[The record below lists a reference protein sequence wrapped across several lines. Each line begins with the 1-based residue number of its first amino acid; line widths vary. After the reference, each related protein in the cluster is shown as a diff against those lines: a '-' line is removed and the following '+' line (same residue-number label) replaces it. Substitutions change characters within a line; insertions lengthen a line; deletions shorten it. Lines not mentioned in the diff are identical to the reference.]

1 MAQKGIVVV
10 GSLNL
15 DLVVQVQ
22 KIPGVGETVLGGD
35 FQTHPGGKGA
45 NQAAEVGLLNYP
57 VHMIG
62 RIGSDDFGKQ
72 LRQSLDSKGVDTA
85 AVTTT
90 EGPSGIAMIEV
101 QARGDNCIVVA
112 PGANA
117 LLTAAD
123 LDAHIDLIRNASLV
137 LTQLETPIP
146 TLEHLAAICQREQ
159 VPLMLDPAP
168 ATPLSAALLARLTW
182 ITPNETEAQSLTGS
196 KHSLDDES
204 EIRALAESLLKMGP
218 KNVVVKLG
226 ERGAYLALQDGTRAS
241 VAAFKVHAVDT
252 TAAGDCFNGAF
263 AVALAKG
270 TPSIEAARFAA
281 AASAISVTRPGA
293 QPSMPTLA
301 EVESFMKAHHESR
314 REQGVRTN

>member
-1 MAQKGIVVV
+1 MATKAIVVV

-15 DLVVQVQ
+15 DLVVRVD
-22 KIPGVGETVLGGD
+22 KIPGVGETILGSG

-45 NQAAEVGLLNYP
+45 NQAAEIGLLKSP

-62 RIGSDDFGKQ
+62 RVGSDDFGKQ
-72 LRQSLDSKGVDTA
+72 LRKSLDNMGVDTT

-101 QARGDNCIVVA
+101 QASGDNCIVVA

-117 LLTAAD
+117 LLSAAD
-123 LDAHIDLIRNASLV
+123 LDAQVDLIRNASIV

-168 ATPLSAALLARLTW
+168 ACPLSAELLGGLTW

-196 KHSLDDES
+196 RH
-204 EIRALAESLLKMGP
+204 
-218 KNVVVKLG
+218 
-226 ERGAYLALQDGTRAS
+226 
-241 VAAFKVHAVDT
+241 
-252 TAAGDCFNGAF
+252 
-263 AVALAKG
+263 
-270 TPSIEAARFAA
+270 
-281 AASAISVTRPGA
+281 
-293 QPSMPTLA
+293 
-301 EVESFMKAHHESR
+301 
-314 REQGVRTN
+314 

>member
-1 MAQKGIVVV
+1 MATKGIVVV

-15 DLVVQVQ
+15 DLVVHVD

-45 NQAAEVGLLNYP
+45 NQAAEVGRLNYP

-62 RIGSDDFGKQ
+62 RVGSDDFGKQ
-72 LRQSLDSKGVDTA
+72 LRRSLDSMAVDTS
-85 AVTTT
+85 AVSMSN
-90 EGPSGIAMIEV
+90 GPSGIAMIEV
-101 QARGDNCIVVA
+101 QASGDNCIVVA

-123 LDAHIDLIRNASLV
+123 IDAHVDLIRNASLV

-146 TLEHLAAICQREQ
+146 TLEHLAQICQREH

-168 ATPLSAALLARLTW
+168 AMPLSAELLGRLTW
-182 ITPNETEAQSLTGS
+182 ITPNETEAQSLAGS
-196 KHSLDDES
+196 KHSLDNEADV
-204 EIRALAESLLKMGP
+204 RDLAETLLNMGP

-226 ERGAYLALQDGTRAS
+226 ERGAYLALEDGTRAS

-270 TPSIEAARFAA
+270 SSPIAAARFAA

-301 EVESFMKAHHESR
+301 EVEAFLTAHESPA
-314 REQGVRTN
+314 

>member
-1 MAQKGIVVV
+1 MSREERLNLATKGIVVV

-15 DLVVQVQ
+15 DLVVQVD
-22 KIPGVGETVLGGD
+22 KIPSVGETVLGRA

-45 NQAAEVGLLNYP
+45 NQAAEIGLLVSP

-62 RIGSDDFGKQ
+62 RVGSDDFGKQ
-72 LRQSLDSKGVDTA
+72 LRHSLDSMGVDTT

-101 QARGDNCIVVA
+101 QASGDNCIVVA
-112 PGANA
+112 SGANA
-117 LLTAAD
+117 LLTTAD

-168 ATPLSAALLARLTW
+168 ACPLSADLLSRLTW
-182 ITPNETEAQSLTGS
+182 ITPNETEAQTLTGS
-196 KHSLDDES
+196 KHSLDNEADV
-204 EIRALAESLLKMGP
+204 RQLAEALLKMGP

-226 ERGAYLALQDGTRAS
+226 ERGAYLALEDGTRAA
-241 VAAFKVHAVDT
+241 VPAFQVKAVDT

-270 TPSIEAARFAA
+270 TPPIAAARFAA

-301 EVESFMKAHHESR
+301 EVEAFLKTHDR
-314 REQGVRTN
+314 L

>member
-1 MAQKGIVVV
+1 MSTKGIVVV

-15 DLVVQVQ
+15 DLVVQVH

-45 NQAAEVGLLNYP
+45 NQAAEVGLLNHP

-62 RIGSDDFGKQ
+62 RVGSDDFGKQ
-72 LRQSLDSKGVDTA
+72 LRQSLDSKGVDTT

-90 EGPSGIAMIEV
+90 AGPSGIAMIEV
-101 QARGDNCIVVA
+101 QASGDNCIVVA

-123 LDAHIDLIRNASLV
+123 LDANFDLIRNASIV

-146 TLEHLAAICQREQ
+146 TLEHLAAICQREH

-168 ATPLSAALLARLTW
+168 ARPLSADLLARLTW
-182 ITPNETEAQSLTGS
+182 ITPNETEAQSLSGS
-196 KHSLDDES
+196 KHSLDTEAD
-204 EIRALAESLLKMGP
+204 IRALAESLLNMGP
-218 KNVVVKLG
+218 KNVIVKLG
-226 ERGAYLALQDGTRAS
+226 ERGAYLALEDGTRAA
-241 VAAFKVHAVDT
+241 VPAFKVQAIDT

-263 AVALAKG
+263 AVALSKG
-270 TPSIEAARFAA
+270 ATPIAAARFAA

-301 EVESFMKAHHESR
+301 EVDAFLKAHRDSHKS
-314 REQGVRTN
+314 T

>member
-1 MAQKGIVVV
+1 MSTNAIVVV

-15 DLVVQVQ
+15 DLVVQVD
-22 KIPGVGETVLGGD
+22 KIPGVGETILGSG

-45 NQAAEVGLLNYP
+45 NQAAEVGLLNHP
-57 VHMIG
+57 AHMIG
-62 RIGSDDFGKQ
+62 RVGSDDFGKQ
-72 LRQSLDSKGVDTA
+72 LRQSLDSKGVDTT
-85 AVTTT
+85 AVITT

-101 QARGDNCIVVA
+101 QASGDNCIVVA

-117 LLTAAD
+117 LLTTAD
-123 LDAHIDLIRNASLV
+123 LDAYIAFIRNASLV

-146 TLEHLAAICQREQ
+146 TLEHLAAICQREN

-168 ATPLSAALLARLTW
+168 AAELSADLLSRLTW
-182 ITPNETEAQSLTGS
+182 ITPNETEAQSLAGS
-196 KHSLDDES
+196 SHSLDNES
-204 EIRALAESLLKMGP
+204 EVRALAETLLNMGP

-226 ERGAYLALQDGTRAS
+226 ERGAYLALEDGTRAI
-241 VAAFKVHAVDT
+241 VPAFKVHAVDT

-270 TPSIEAARFAA
+270 AAALEAARFAA

-293 QPSMPTLA
+293 QPSMPTLT
-301 EVESFMKAHHESR
+301 EVEAFLKAHE
-314 REQGVRTN
+314 NPAK

>member
-1 MAQKGIVVV
+1 MSTKGIVVV

-15 DLVVQVQ
+15 DLVVQVD
-22 KIPGVGETVLGGD
+22 KIPSVGETVLGRG

-62 RIGSDDFGKQ
+62 RVGSDDFGKQ
-72 LRQSLDSKGVDTA
+72 LRRSLDSMSVDIS

-90 EGPSGIAMIEV
+90 DGPSGIAMIEV
-101 QARGDNCIVVA
+101 QASGDNCIVVA

-117 LLTAAD
+117 LLSAAD

-146 TLEHLAAICQREQ
+146 TIEHLAAICQRENI
-159 VPLMLDPAP
+159 PLMLDPAP
-168 ATPLSAALLARLTW
+168 ACPLSDDLLSRLTW
-182 ITPNETEAQSLTGS
+182 ITPNETEAQKLTGS
-196 KHSLDDES
+196 KHALDNES
-204 EIRALAESLLKMGP
+204 DIRALAEALLKMGP

-241 VAAFKVHAVDT
+241 VPAFKVLAVDT

-270 TPSIEAARFAA
+270 TSPIAAARFAT

-301 EVESFMKAHHESR
+301 EVEAFLK
-314 REQGVRTN
+314 EQDRL

>member
-1 MAQKGIVVV
+1 MNMATKGIVVV

-15 DLVVQVQ
+15 DLVVQVD
-22 KIPGVGETVLGGD
+22 KIPGVGETVLGGG

-62 RIGSDDFGKQ
+62 RIGSDDFGIQ
-72 LRQSLDSKGVDTA
+72 LRQSLDSKGVNTT

-101 QARGDNCIVVA
+101 QASGDNCIVVA

-146 TLEHLAAICQREQ
+146 TLEHLAAICRREQ

-168 ATPLSAALLARLTW
+168 AALLSAGLLTGLTW

-196 KHSLDDES
+196 KNPLNNECDVQ
-204 EIRALAESLLKMGP
+204 ALAETLIKMGP

-226 ERGAYLALQDGTRAS
+226 ERGAYLALEDGTR
-241 VAAFKVHAVDT
+241 VIVPAFKVRAVDT
-252 TAAGDCFNGAF
+252 TAAGDCFNGSF

-270 TPSIEAARFAA
+270 SFPIAAARFAA
-281 AASAISVTRPGA
+281 AASSISVTRPGA

-301 EVESFMKAHHESR
+301 EVEAFLKVHE
-314 REQGVRTN
+314 EPTK

>member
-1 MAQKGIVVV
+1 MTTKRIVVV

-15 DLVVQVQ
+15 DLVVQVDQ
-22 KIPGVGETVLGGD
+22 IPGVGETVLGSG

-45 NQAAEVGLLNYP
+45 NQAAEVGLLSYP

-72 LRQSLDSKGVDTA
+72 LRQSLDSKGVDTT

-101 QARGDNCIVVA
+101 QASGDNCIVVA
-112 PGANA
+112 PGANTA
-117 LLTAAD
+117 LTAAD
-123 LDAHIDLIRNASLV
+123 LDAQIDLIRNASLV

-146 TLEHLAAICQREQ
+146 TLEHLAKICQREN

-168 ATPLSAALLARLTW
+168 AAPLSADLLSCITW

-196 KHSLDDES
+196 KHSVATEDDV
-204 EIRALAESLLKMGP
+204 RALAETLLSNGP

-226 ERGAYLALQDGTRAS
+226 ERGAYLALEDGTR
-241 VAAFKVHAVDT
+241 VLVPAFKVHAVDT

-270 TPSIEAARFAA
+270 ADPFAAARFAA

-293 QPSMPTLA
+293 QPSMPNLA
-301 EVESFMKAHHESR
+301 EVQAFLKQYE
-314 REQGVRTN
+314 

>member
-1 MAQKGIVVV
+1 MPTKGIVVV

-15 DLVVQVQ
+15 DLVVQVS

-57 VHMIG
+57 IHMIG

-72 LRQSLDSKGVDTA
+72 LRQSLDSKGVDTI

-101 QARGDNCIVVA
+101 QASGDNNIVVA

-117 LLTAAD
+117 LLTPAD
-123 LDAHIDLIRNASLV
+123 LDAHIDLIRNASLI

-146 TLEHLAAICQREQ
+146 TLEHLAAICQREH

-168 ATPLSAALLARLTW
+168 AAPLSADLLSRLTW
-182 ITPNETEAQSLTGS
+182 ITPNETEAQSLAGS
-196 KHSLDDES
+196 KHSLNNES
-204 EIRALAESLLKMGP
+204 DVRALAEALLSKGP

-226 ERGAYLALQDGTRAS
+226 ERGAYLALEDGTRTA
-241 VAAFKVHAVDT
+241 VPAFLVKAIDT

-270 TPSIEAARFAA
+270 AKPIEAARFAA

-301 EVESFMKAHHESR
+301 EVEDFLKAHDKS
-314 REQGVRTN
+314 TA

>member
-1 MAQKGIVVV
+1 MATKGIVVV

-15 DLVVQVQ
+15 DLVVRVD
-22 KIPGVGETVLGGD
+22 KIPSVGETVLGGD

-45 NQAAEVGLLNYP
+45 NQAAEIGLLKSP

-62 RIGSDDFGKQ
+62 RVGTDDFGKQ
-72 LRQSLDSKGVDTA
+72 LRQSLDSKGVNIT

-101 QARGDNCIVVA
+101 QASGDNCIVVA
-112 PGANA
+112 SGANA

-123 LDAHIDLIRNASLV
+123 LDAHIDLIHNASLV

-146 TLEHLAAICQREQ
+146 TLEHLAAICRREQ

-168 ATPLSAALLARLTW
+168 AYPLSADLLSRLTW
-182 ITPNETEAQSLTGS
+182 ITPNETEAQTLAGS
-196 KHSLDDES
+196 KHSIDTEDD
-204 EIRALAESLLKMGP
+204 IRALAETLLSMGP

-226 ERGAYLALQDGTRAS
+226 ERGAYLALEDGTRAA
-241 VAAFKVHAVDT
+241 VPAFQVKAVDT

-270 TPSIEAARFAA
+270 AHPIEAARFAA

-301 EVESFMKAHHESR
+301 EVEAFLKAHRDPR
-314 REQGVRTN
+314 REQGESTP

>member
-1 MAQKGIVVV
+1 MTTKRIVVV

-15 DLVVQVQ
+15 DLVVQVD

-62 RIGSDDFGKQ
+62 RVGSDDFGKQ
-72 LRQSLDSKGVDTA
+72 LRQSLDSKGVVTT

-90 EGPSGIAMIEV
+90 EGPSGIALIEV
-101 QARGDNCIVVA
+101 QASGDNCIVVA

-117 LLTAAD
+117 ALTAAD
-123 LDAHIDLIRNASLV
+123 IDAHIDLIRNAGLV

-146 TLEHLAAICQREQ
+146 TLEHLAEICQRQ
-159 VPLMLDPAP
+159 NVPLMLDPAP
-168 ATPLSAALLARLTW
+168 ATQLSAHLLSRVTW
-182 ITPNETEAQSLTGS
+182 ITPNETEAQTLAGS
-196 KHSLDDES
+196 KHSVATEEDV
-204 EIRALAESLLKMGP
+204 RALAETLLKLGP

-226 ERGAYLALQDGTRAS
+226 ERGAYLALEDGTRTIAP
-241 VAAFKVHAVDT
+241 AFKVHAVDT

-270 TPSIEAARFAA
+270 ADPIAAARFAA

-301 EVESFMKAHHESR
+301 EVEAFLKAHE
-314 REQGVRTN
+314 NAAK

>member
-1 MAQKGIVVV
+1 MATKAIVVV

-15 DLVVQVQ
+15 DLVVRVD
-22 KIPGVGETVLGGD
+22 KIPGVGETILGSG

-45 NQAAEVGLLNYP
+45 NQAAEIGLLKSP

-62 RIGSDDFGKQ
+62 RVGSDDFGKQ
-72 LRQSLDSKGVDTA
+72 LRKSLDNMGVDTT

-101 QARGDNCIVVA
+101 QASGDNCIVVA

-117 LLTAAD
+117 LLSAAD
-123 LDAHIDLIRNASLV
+123 LDAQVDLIRNASIV

-168 ATPLSAALLARLTW
+168 ACPLSAELLGGLTW

-196 KHSLDDES
+196 RHSLNTES
-204 EIRALAESLLKMGP
+204 DVRALAETLLKMGP

-226 ERGAYLALQDGTRAS
+226 ERGAYLALEDGTRTA
-241 VAAFKVHAVDT
+241 VAAFKVRAVDT

-270 TPSIEAARFAA
+270 TPAPEAAHFAS

-293 QPSMPTLA
+293 QPSMPTLV
-301 EVESFMKAHHESR
+301 EVEAFLEAHD
-314 REQGVRTN
+314 N

>member
-1 MAQKGIVVV
+1 MATKAIAVV

-15 DLVVQVQ
+15 DLVVRVD
-22 KIPGVGETVLGGD
+22 KIPGVGETVLGSG

-72 LRQSLDSKGVDTA
+72 LRQSLDSKGVITS
-85 AVTTT
+85 AVTNT

-101 QARGDNCIVVA
+101 QASGDNCIVVA

-117 LLTAAD
+117 LLTSAD
-123 LDAHIDLIRNASLV
+123 LDAHIDLIRNASIV

-168 ATPLSAALLARLTW
+168 ASTLSADLLRRLTW
-182 ITPNETEAQSLTGS
+182 ITPNETEAQSLIGS
-196 KHSLDDES
+196 KHSLEN
-204 EIRALAESLLKMGP
+204 EAEVRTLAETLLSKGP
-218 KNVVVKLG
+218 KNVIVKLG
-226 ERGAYLALQDGTRAS
+226 ERGAYLALEDGTRAA
-241 VAAFKVHAVDT
+241 VPAFKVHAVDT

-263 AVALAKG
+263 AVSLAKG
-270 TPSIEAARFAA
+270 NHPIQAARFAA

-301 EVESFMKAHHESR
+301 EVEAFLKSHCDPRS
-314 REQGVRTN
+314 EQGVSTP